1 MRTKTPRRRK
11 SFRVRQDRP
20 EASRPNE
27 NWSMDFMSDELF
39 DGRRIRVF
47 TLVDDFTRESLAIEV
62 GQRMTGHDVAR
73 VLTRVGTKGGLPKAI
88 RVDNGPEFI
97 SKAMDQWAYWNGVEL
112 NFSRPGK
119 PTDNALIES
128 FNGRLRAECL
138 NQNWY
143 LSLKDAREKIET
155 WRQYYNAERP
165 HSSLGNLA
173 PHEFIRSSQAAL
185 AESG

>member
-1 MRTKTPRRRK
+1 MPFGPVPF
-11 SFRVRQDRP
+11 S
-20 EASRPNE
+20 AS
-27 NWSMDFMSDELF
+27 
-39 DGRRIRVF
+39 
-47 TLVDDFTRESLAIEV
+47 
-62 GQRMTGHDVAR
+62 
-73 VLTRVGTKGGLPKAI
+73 KGGLPKAI